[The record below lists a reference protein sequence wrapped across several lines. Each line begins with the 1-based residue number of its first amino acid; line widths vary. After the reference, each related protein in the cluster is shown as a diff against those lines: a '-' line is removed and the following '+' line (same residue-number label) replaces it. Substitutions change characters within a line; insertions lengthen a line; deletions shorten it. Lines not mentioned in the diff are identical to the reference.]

1 MGLGWPKRIAS
12 TGGSYMRP
20 KGTHVNV
27 HDTQN
32 TLFEYDDLQVVWTQK
47 NWGTSPDKDYPWGAT
62 IYGEKGTLKLSVW
75 RYSYIP
81 KNGGEVI
88 RRNCV
93 EEREAYPE
101 DLAHKETE
109 IFAAPGNRAQLLDF
123 IQARAEKRRPV
134 ADIEEG
140 HISSAACI
148 LANLSMELGRE
159 LRWDAQ
165 TQQVIGDDEANRHLA
180 RTYRDGW
187 VHPTPQNI

>member
-1 MGLGWPKRIAS
+1 M
-12 TGGSYMRP
+12 
-20 KGTHVNV
+20 
-27 HDTQN
+27 
-32 TLFEYDDLQVVWTQK
+32 VWTQK

-75 RYSYIP
+75 RYDYIP
-81 KNGGEVI
+81 NNGGEVI
-88 RRNCV
+88 RRDCV
-93 EEREAYPE
+93 EEREDYPE

-123 IQARAEKRRPV
+123 IQAREEKRRPV

-159 LRWDAQ
+159 LRWDGE
-165 TQQVIGDDEANRHLA
+165 TQRVIGDDEANRHLA
-180 RTYRDGW
+180 RTYRDDW

>member
-1 MGLGWPKRIAS
+1 M
-12 TGGSYMRP
+12 
-20 KGTHVNV
+20 

-75 RYSYIP
+75 RYDYIP

-88 RRNCV
+88 RRDCV

-123 IQARAEKRRPV
+123 IQARAENGVPSPTLKKGTSHQLPAFWPTCRWSS
-134 ADIEEG
+134 EESCG
-140 HISSAACI
+140 
-148 LANLSMELGRE
+148 
-159 LRWDAQ
+159 DAQ
-165 TQQVIGDDEANRHLA
+165 TQQVIGDDEANRHLVA
-180 RTYRDGW
+180 PPR
-187 VHPTPQNI
+187 